1 MNLRH
6 NQRVSS
12 CRLTELIGSE
22 RKIWLCCCQQTRPI
36 ENECMA
42 KTHTDNETPTDAENP
57 YLPPARPTARF
68 KGSDEHSRDGATII
82 AANVALIPIYLLV
95 LVASVIE
102 LAGVKDITSRGAVD
116 YWRHAIASLT
126 FLGICGATLHLAR
139 RRSQLAKYSL
149 IAFPNAPGGH
159 DLSRTQRSLEC
170 DRSPD

>member
-1 MNLRH
+1 MLL
-6 NQRVSS
+6 QSS
-12 CRLTELIGSE
+12 DATYLFWLAAFPAAVGETEPMSFVH
-22 RKIWLCCCQQTRPI
+22 I
-36 ENECMA
+36 E
-42 KTHTDNETPTDAENP
+42 
-57 YLPPARPTARF
+57 
-68 KGSDEHSRDGATII
+68 II

-149 IAFPNAPGGH
+149 IASLMLLVVMIYPGLNVVWNAIARLI
-159 DLSRTQRSLEC
+159 D
-170 DRSPD
+170 